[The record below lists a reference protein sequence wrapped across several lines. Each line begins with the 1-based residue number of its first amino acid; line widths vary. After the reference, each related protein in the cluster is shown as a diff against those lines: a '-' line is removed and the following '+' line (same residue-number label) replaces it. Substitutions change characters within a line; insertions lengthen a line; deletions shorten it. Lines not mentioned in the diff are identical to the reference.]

1 MGRNNLLED
10 KSGKSSG
17 MQKEKNI
24 MNFVKFESK
33 RYVIP
38 FIMLILGI
46 LFILLQGNVLDV
58 LVTVLGVI
66 LMIGAVVLGLSL
78 LSTMSPLVIFGAS
91 TLFILGL
98 ISVVNPGWVS
108 NFFLKVVGLC
118 IFLNSLVRII
128 VEHSLKGT
136 SDKYN
141 IYLITDIV
149 SAVVGLLL
157 FLFPKTWLESVSFLF
172 YVFGIVLVILGIFN
186 LYTAYKVYKEGRF
199 VNDGTDVVWE
209 E

>member
-128 VEHSLKGT
+128 VEHSLKGK
-136 SDKYN
+136 SDKYDQ
-141 IYLITDIV
+141 L
-149 SAVVGLLL
+149 
-157 FLFPKTWLESVSFLF
+157 
-172 YVFGIVLVILGIFN
+172 
-186 LYTAYKVYKEGRF
+186 
-199 VNDGTDVVWE
+199 
-209 E
+209 

>member
-128 VEHSLKGT
+128 VEHSLKGK

-141 IYLITDIV
+141 VYLITDIV

-157 FLFPKTWLESVSFLF
+157 FLFPKTWLESFSFLF

>member
-128 VEHSLKGT
+128 VEHSLKGK

-141 IYLITDIV
+141 VYLITDIV

>member
-128 VEHSLKGT
+128 VEHSLKGK